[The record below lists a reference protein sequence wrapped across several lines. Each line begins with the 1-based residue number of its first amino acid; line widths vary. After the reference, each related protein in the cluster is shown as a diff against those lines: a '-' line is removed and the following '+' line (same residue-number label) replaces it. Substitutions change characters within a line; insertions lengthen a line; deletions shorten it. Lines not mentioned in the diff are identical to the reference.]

1 LNFNVLKTKT
11 NKNMRKFA
19 SLLTVLML
27 LCTVA
32 FAQTRT
38 VKGIIRDDKGE
49 PIPFATVSE
58 AGTKNATTA
67 DADGAFLIKIRDGAK
82 LTVTATG
89 FNSTT
94 ATPGEGDLAVEL
106 TKKAGDLQEVVVTTA
121 LGVRKQPRELGY
133 STAKVTNKEFT
144 QANAVNVQNGLTGK
158 VSGLNVATTNNG
170 VFSDTRI
177 TLRGI
182 RSLTGNNQPLL
193 VLDGSPVALGQLNNL
208 NPNDIEDITILKGAS
223 AAALYGPDG
232 VNGVIFVKTKRGTRS
247 GAPMVQVSHA
257 TQFESVLFLPDFQKQ
272 FGSGSSVNP
281 VTGVGVYDPI
291 ENQQYGDPYDGTMR
305 PIGKELPDGSIVTVP
320 YSYKKNGRRN
330 FFETGVTLQ
339 NAISYSARDFYLSA
353 QDVDIKGTLDG
364 DKNRRTTFRF
374 NAGKEYGRLK
384 ANFNVAYTR
393 GQYEVAGVSPYWEVF
408 NTPGHI
414 DLGVYKDWRND
425 VKASPNHYFNEYY
438 QNPYFIKDRSRNRG
452 NSDDIFAQTELVF
465 RANSWLTLTYRA
477 STTMVSSD
485 FKNTTEAFT
494 FSDYAKNVTHKYNA
508 SNDLFASV
516 SDGTSRSNRITSDFF
531 ITGQKTFGD
540 FSVDGLLGHSY
551 RQTTAKGISVSG
563 GNLVIPTL
571 YNLSS
576 KTGEPG
582 AAESNSKT
590 RLIGAFGKVAVGYK
604 NWAFLEFTGRNDWDS
619 RLPQGALS
627 FFYPGGS
634 ASIVLSD
641 AVAAIKNSNVISYL
655 KLRGSVSKSG
665 NVNLGVYSLEA
676 TYAVAG
682 GFPYGSLPGYTGSSV
697 VNNPAIKPEFVVS
710 KEAGFE
716 LSLFKNR
723 VNLEVTGYLQ
733 DNSNQ
738 ILDIQV
744 SRATGFTQAKVNAAD
759 FENKGLEFDLRLTPA
774 LDLGDFRIDLKANLS
789 LLDSKVNSVYQ
800 GLDEIGIGNG
810 NFAIVGQPAFM
821 FKLTDYR
828 RDSLGRIIV
837 DRVTGYPALDP
848 NIKMFGRTMPK
859 TIIGINPTFSWKNLA
874 LSVTADYRGGHQ
886 VYHGIGPDMDFTG
899 SSARSGSNSR
909 QRFIVPN
916 SVYDDGTGKYVV
928 NTDVAVANG
937 GYGFYEATNTNRG
950 VNSNYISSAAAW
962 KIREIALSYDLPTN
976 LLNKTKVIKGATIAL
991 TARNMFTFLPESNQW
1006 TDPEFANTTGNAM
1019 GVNNNSILPP
1029 NRIYGFNVNLTF

>member
-1 LNFNVLKTKT
+1 
-11 NKNMRKFA
+11 MRKIA

-27 LCTVA
+27 LCTIA

-38 VKGIIRDDKGE
+38 VKGTIKDDKGE
-49 PIPFATVSE
+49 SIPFATILE

-67 DADGAFLIKIRDGAK
+67 DADGAFTIKIKEGSK
-82 LTVTATG
+82 LTVSATG
-89 FNSTT
+89 FSSITT
-94 ATPGEGDLAVEL
+94 TPGAGDLQVALV
-106 TKKAGDLQEVVVTTA
+106 KKAGDLQEVVVTTA

-144 QANAVNVQNGLTGK
+144 QASAVNVQNGLTGK

-170 VFSDTRI
+170 VFGDTRI

-223 AAALYGPDG
+223 AASLYGPDG
-232 VNGVIFVKTKRGTRS
+232 VNGVIFVKTKRGTKS
-247 GAPMVQVSHA
+247 GAPIVQVSNA
-257 TQFESVLFLPDFQKQ
+257 TQFESVLFLPDFQKS

-281 VTGVGVYDPI
+281 VTGLGVYDPI
-291 ENQQYGDPYDGTMR
+291 ENQQYGDEYDGQIR
-305 PIGKELPDGSIVTVP
+305 QVGKALPDGSFVEIP

-330 FFETGVTLQ
+330 FFETGVTVQ
-339 NAISYSARDFYLSA
+339 NAISYSAKDFYLSA
-353 QDVDIKGTLDG
+353 QDVDIRGTLDG
-364 DKNRRTTFRF
+364 DKNRRSTFRF
-374 NAGKEYGRLK
+374 NSGKEYGRLK
-384 ANFNVAYTR
+384 ANFNVSYTR

-452 NSDDIFAQTELVF
+452 NSDDIFAQTELTF
-465 RANSWLTLTYRA
+465 KATSWLDLTYRA

-485 FKNTTEAFT
+485 FKNTTEAFV

-508 SNDLFASV
+508 SNDLPASV
-516 SDGTSRSNRITSDFF
+516 VDGTSRSNRITSDFF
-531 ITGQKTFGD
+531 ITAQKNIGA
-540 FSVDGLLGHSY
+540 FSVDALVGHSY
-551 RQTTAKGISVSG
+551 RQTTGKSISVSAN
-563 GNLVIPTL
+563 NLIIPSL

-582 AAESNSKT
+582 AAESNSKA
-590 RLIGAFGKVAVGYK
+590 RLVGAFGKIAVGYR

-641 AVAAIKNSNVISYL
+641 AIPAIKNSDVISYL

-665 NVNLGVYSLEA
+665 NVNLGVYNLEA
-676 TYAVAG
+676 TYGVAG
-682 GFPYGSLPGYTGSSV
+682 GFPYGSLAGYTGSAS

-716 LSLFKNR
+716 LSMFKNR

-738 ILDIQV
+738 ILNIQT
-744 SRATGFTQAKVNAAD
+744 SRATGFTDAKVNAAD
-759 FENKGLEFDLRLTPA
+759 FENKGLEFDLRLTPIVE
-774 LDLGDFRIDLKANLS
+774 LGDFRIDLKANLS

-810 NFAIVGQPAFM
+810 NFAIVGHPAFM
-821 FKLTDYR
+821 FKLTDYV
-828 RDSLGRIIV
+828 RDDQGRVIV
-837 DRVTGYPALDP
+837 DRLTGYPALDP

-859 TIIGINPTFSWKNLA
+859 TIVGINPTFSYKS
-874 LSVTADYRGGHQ
+874 LSLTLTADYRGGHQ
-886 VYHGIGPDMDFTG
+886 VYNGIGPDMDFTG
-899 SSARSGSNSR
+899 SSARSGSNGR

-928 NTDVAVANG
+928 NTDVMVSNG
-937 GYGFYEATNTNRG
+937 GYGFYEGTATNRG
-950 VNSNYISSAAAW
+950 INSNYLTSAAAW
-962 KIREIALSYDLPTN
+962 KIREVALSYELPAS
-976 LLNKTKVIKGATIAL
+976 LMRKTKVIKSATIGIN
-991 TARNMFTFLPESNQW
+991 ARNLFTFLPEENQW
-1006 TDPEFANTTGNAM
+1006 TDPEFSNTTGNAL
-1019 GVNNNSILPP
+1019 GVNNTSILPP
-1029 NRIYGFNVNLTF
+1029 NRLYGFNVNLTF

>member
-1 LNFNVLKTKT
+1 
-11 NKNMRKFA
+11 MRKIA

-27 LCTVA
+27 LCTFA

-38 VKGIIRDDKGE
+38 VKGTIRDEKGE
-49 PIPFATVSE
+49 AIPFATISE

-67 DADGAFLIKIRDGAK
+67 DADGAFLIKIKDGSK

-94 ATPGEGDLAVEL
+94 ATPGSGDLAVAL

-133 STAKVTNKEFT
+133 STAKVSNKEFT

-158 VSGLNVATTNNG
+158 VSGLNIATTNNG

-223 AAALYGPDG
+223 AASLYGPDG
-232 VNGVIFVKTKRGTRS
+232 VNGVIFVKTKRGTKS
-247 GAPMVQVSHA
+247 GAPMVQVSNS
-257 TQFESVLFLPDFQKQ
+257 TQFESVLFLPDFQKR
-272 FGSGSSVNP
+272 FGSGSSVDP
-281 VTGVGVYDPI
+281 ATGIGVYDPI
-291 ENQQYGDPYDGTMR
+291 ENQQYGDEYDGQIR
-305 PIGKELPDGSIVTVP
+305 QIGKALPDGSFVEVP
-320 YSYKKNGRRN
+320 YAYKKDGRRS

-339 NAISYSARDFYLSA
+339 NAISYSAKDFYLSA

-374 NAGKEYGRLK
+374 NSGKEYGKLK
-384 ANFNVAYTR
+384 ANFNISYTR

-408 NTPGHI
+408 NTTGFVKLS
-414 DLGVYKDWRND
+414 DFKDWRND
-425 VKASPNHYFNEYY
+425 VKSSPNHYFNEYY

-452 NSDDIFAQTELVF
+452 NSDDIFAQAELVF
-465 RANSWLTLTYRA
+465 KVTNWLNLTYRA
-477 STTMVSSD
+477 STTMNSSD
-485 FKNTTEAFT
+485 YKNTTEAFT

-516 SDGTSRSNRITSDFF
+516 QDGTSRSNRITSDFF
-531 ITGQKTFGD
+531 ITGQKDFGA
-540 FSVDGLLGHSY
+540 FSVDALLGHSY
-551 RQTTAKGISVSG
+551 RQTTAKGIAVSAN
-563 GNLVIPTL
+563 NLVIPTL
-571 YNLSS
+571 YNLAS

-582 AAESNSKT
+582 AAESNSKA

-619 RLPQGALS
+619 RLPQGGLS

-641 AVAAIKNSNVISYL
+641 AIGAIKNSNVISYL
-655 KLRGSVSKSG
+655 KLRGSWSKSG
-665 NVNLGVYSLEA
+665 NVNLGVYSLDA
-676 TYAVAG
+676 TYGVAG
-682 GFPYGSLPGYTGSSV
+682 GFPYGSLPGYTGSSS

-723 VNLEVTGYLQ
+723 VNFEVTGYLQ

-738 ILDIQV
+738 ILNIQV
-744 SRATGFTQAKVNAAD
+744 SRATGFTDAKVNAAD
-759 FENKGLEFDLRLTPA
+759 FENKGLEFDLRLTPVFN
-774 LDLGDFRIDLKANLS
+774 LGDFRVDLKANLS

-810 NFAIVGQPAFM
+810 NFAIVGHPAFM
-821 FKLTDYR
+821 FKLTDYK
-828 RDSLGRIIV
+828 RDDLGRVIV
-837 DRVTGYPALDP
+837 DKNSGYPSLDP
-848 NIKMFGRTMPK
+848 NVKMFGRTMPK
-859 TIIGINPTFSWKNLA
+859 TIIGINPTFSWKS
-874 LSVTADYRGGHQ
+874 LSFTVTADYRGGHQ

-899 SSARSGSNSR
+899 SSKRSGTNGR
-909 QRFIVPN
+909 QRFIMPN

-928 NTDVAVANG
+928 NTDVLVANG
-937 GYGFYEATNTNRG
+937 GYGFYEGTNTNRG
-950 VNSNYISSAAAW
+950 VQSNYLTSAAAW
-962 KIREIALSYDLPTN
+962 KIREMALTYELPAN
-976 LLNKTKVIKGATIAL
+976 LLRKTKVVKSASVGL

-1006 TDPEFANTTGNAM
+1006 TDPEFSTTTGNAL